1 EEWTF
6 SPEHGNV
13 VFCSALDGW
22 GFGLGDFA
30 RLWAKRVGCK
40 PRELRRMLWGS
51 FVLNAKTKKVTK
63 WTPSSQGSP
72 MFVSMILD
80 PIWQLYDAAVRDKN
94 GAKAGRMAGKL
105 GLDIP
110 PRELASSDPRTVLQ

>member
-1 EEWTF
+1 MQRQTISCSQTLEEWTF

-30 RLWAKRVGCK
+30 RLWAKKVGCK

-51 FVLNAKTKKVTK
+51 FVLNAKTRKVRLPARLRAGLAACQ
-63 WTPSSQGSP
+63 PSVPSP
-72 MFVSMILD
+72 WGCMT
-80 PIWQLYDAAVRDKN
+80 
-94 GAKAGRMAGKL
+94 G
-105 GLDIP
+105 
-110 PRELASSDPRTVLQ
+110 

>member
-6 SPEHGNV
+6 SPENGDV

-30 RLWAKRVGCK
+30 KIWAKRVGCK

-63 WTPSSQGSP
+63 WVRSSQSPP
-72 MFVSMILD
+72 MFVSMTLD
-80 PIWQLYDAAVRDKN
+80 PIL
-94 GAKAGRMAGKL
+94 
-105 GLDIP
+105 
-110 PRELASSDPRTVLQ
+110 

>member
-1 EEWTF
+1 M
-6 SPEHGNV
+6 
-13 VFCSALDGW
+13 FCSALDGW

-63 WTPSSQGSP
+63 KTEDKEVEKEVLYFVRGQARRKGAGEEEGGGLLMVAHGSSNWPMISRTGTERCNGVSTVRRFRLCVSQG
-72 MFVSMILD
+72 
-80 PIWQLYDAAVRDKN
+80 
-94 GAKAGRMAGKL
+94 
-105 GLDIP
+105 
-110 PRELASSDPRTVLQ
+110 